1 MKLLQKACTGKNAN
15 ACYYLSGMYIVGIK
29 KNDAVSNTNVKSKND
44 EFEIPKDMKKAFQY
58 ALEGCNLG
66 NMYSCANL
74 SQMYAK
80 GDGNNFLLK

>member
-29 KNDAVSNTNVKSKND
+29 KNDAVLNTNVKSKND